1 MTAMTSNCAAGD
13 TEVRPKRPTKE
24 RAGGDLFMTLMHTA
38 ESCGANSFD
47 YLTELQRHIQELQA
61 TPHVWMP
68 WNCRER
74 LARSGLSDPVYIA
87 ITPTWSAALF
97 GATQVAWHG

>member
-13 TEVRPKRPTKE
+13 TEVLPKRPTKE
-24 RAGGDLFMTLMHTA
+24 RAGGDLFMTLIQTA
-38 ESCGANSFD
+38 EWCGANSFD
-47 YLTELQRHIQELQA
+47 CLTELQRHVQELQA
-61 TPHVWMP
+61 TPHVWIS
-68 WNCRER
+68 WSYRER

-87 ITPTWSAALF
+87 ITPTWSATLF